1 MFIPEYSKSNPPR
14 KRQRVGLFS
23 LATSHWP
30 LATAFIAILLSAG
43 CADETI
49 NNPIAEK
56 PVEDCKPDEI
66 VSTSTNYFP
75 MTAGSRWVYRS
86 PDGSEWSRE
95 VTEIEEVGSH
105 VYHFFGY
112 GPRMGDNQSDFA
124 GTSVNTST
132 PYVKTL
138 DGRLTYGIE
147 MSDLNDA
154 VRRTISQSGRV
165 PPSRWGIRVKC
176 DTGVKDD
183 VCRMEKKETI
193 YRDGE
198 AHRETNND
206 ALICLFWYDARV
218 VWNSELTMLRF
229 PLVPYRRWKA
239 IDVRMSGTWYEPPFW
254 DVDGVGDLH
263 SFEADVTI
271 SGIAGQPESVVTPA
285 GAFANCLKI
294 QYEMTRLFL
303 KTTEFTVSRPV
314 FEQKLLDLYE
324 NELSKELTT
333 LFRDALPRMQLGAVW
348 LAPDVG
354 PVKIERVDGI
364 SELISYDVKKGS
376 NQRQVASGR

>member
-1 MFIPEYSKSNPPR
+1 MFINRRNNSNV
-14 KRQRVGLFS
+14 QITLLV
-23 LATSHWP
+23 TSCCVR
-30 LATAFIAILLSAG
+30 ASAILVILFIFG
-43 CADETI
+43 CGEETVDNPLGGGADGSRETQDPESI
-49 NNPIAEK
+49 SPI
-56 PVEDCKPDEI
+56 
-66 VSTSTNYFP
+66 YYP
-75 MTAGSRWVYRS
+75 MTLGSRWVYRN
-86 PDGSEWSRE
+86 PDGAEWSTE

-112 GPRMGDNQSDFA
+112 GPRMGDDQSDFA

-165 PPSRWGIRVKC
+165 PPSRWGIKVKC

-229 PLVPYRRWKA
+229 PLVPYRQWKV

-294 QYEMTRLFL
+294 QYKMTRLFL

-348 LAPDVG
+348 LAPGVG
-354 PVKIERVDGI
+354 PVRIERADGI
-364 SELISYDVKKGS
+364 SELISYDVKTGS
-376 NQRQVASGR
+376 GLRHVASEKNSD